1 MSGGLNAGPSVG
13 LKGLN
18 LEKKTQSNILY
29 NEQSVVV
36 AAVNV

>member
-18 LEKKTQSNILY
+18 LEKKTQ
-29 NEQSVVV
+29 
-36 AAVNV
+36 